1 MGSEDHHRGLKVLV
15 KLGEPGQGR
24 RQCDPTRYSAV
35 PAYDTDHRTT
45 ILVFCFAS
53 YLKFRSFRTRQVYFG
68 IDVVCGQVH
77 VRGLSLLFF
86 GIEAP
91 SAGAASVLILK
102 CFRTGLPIV
111 FGWAVC
117 CPQLVDGHLLVGGI
131 HRHIV
136 CVKDERQSVRMS
148 MLVPV
153 RSPLCPFR
161 FGKAAQVAGKSRGG
175 KHNCYE

>member
-15 KLGEPGQGR
+15 KLGGPGQGR
-24 RQCDPTRYSAV
+24 RQCGPTRYSAV

-45 ILVFCFAS
+45 YLFSVLLRISIFALFEPDKCIS
-53 YLKFRSFRTRQVYFG
+53 ASMLSADKYTFGACRSSSSESKR
-68 IDVVCGQVH
+68 
-77 VRGLSLLFF
+77 
-86 GIEAP
+86 P